1 MVRLDYGDCR
11 LWSSVIDRSYCEPIQ
26 KARVF
31 YKIMIK
37 HCSYWTWK
45 WSGKPVILSRILLS
59 TLPRYTDWNNISIIE
74 IKILSL
80 PTFTY
85 YKFIESFFPIQIFWI
100 DFSFATVC
108 RLQSSFGLTSST
120 DVSFLMDFSSPLSN
134 EPNFSFQSV
143 RINKIWQ
150 TDLQL
155 TYFVWFS
162 SKDDQTMPLALTIN
176 CSNIWPGCFL

>member
-11 LWSSVIDRSYCEPIQ
+11 LWSSVIDRSYCEPMQ

-80 PTFTY
+80 PTFFQPSHTTNLSNPFSRF
-85 YKFIESFFPIQIFWI
+85 KFSGLIFPSLLSVVFNHLLAWLHPRMSHFWW
-100 DFSFATVC
+100 T
-108 RLQSSFGLTSST
+108 
-120 DVSFLMDFSSPLSN
+120 SPLLSPTNLIFLSN
-134 EPNFSFQSV
+134 PFASIKFDRQTSNWHISF
-143 RINKIWQ
+143 
-150 TDLQL
+150 DL
-155 TYFVWFS
+155 V
-162 SKDDQTMPLALTIN
+162 ARTIKL
-176 CSNIWPGCFL
+176 CHLHWL